1 MKTVKIIIT
10 FLIILTVLF
19 FGTGLVIKDSSYS
32 SQITIHKP
40 LEETFTMFTDVAA
53 MTQWNPAYS
62 SIEIIDQ
69 KPGITG
75 SRYDIK
81 VLNNKQTIIIK
92 EKVLAY
98 VKNEK
103 ITLFIDRDGV
113 IERDDYTFTRDGSH
127 TLINLNS
134 SYQAKSYILSCV
146 LPYFKSKFKKIDE
159 VSLTNFK
166 TFAEKTIP

>member
-1 MKTVKIIIT
+1 
-10 FLIILTVLF
+10 
-19 FGTGLVIKDSSYS
+19 
-32 SQITIHKP
+32 
-40 LEETFTMFTDVAA
+40 

-62 SIEIIDQ
+62 AIEIIDQ

-81 VLNNKQTIIIK
+81 VLHNKQTIIIK

-127 TLINLNS
+127 TVINLPTPESN
-134 SYQAKSYILSCV
+134 
-146 LPYFKSKFKKIDE
+146 
-159 VSLTNFK
+159 
-166 TFAEKTIP
+166 

>member
-19 FGTGLVIKDSSYS
+19 FGTGLVVKDSSYT

-40 LEETFTMFTDVAA
+40 LEETFTMFTDIASI
-53 MTQWNPAYS
+53 TLWNPEYTAV
-62 SIEIIDQ
+62 EVVDQ

-81 VLNNKQTIIIK
+81 VLHNKQIIIIK

-113 IERDDYTFTRDGSH
+113 MERDDYTFTSDRSH
-127 TLINLNS
+127 TVINLNS
-134 SYQAKSYILSCV
+134 SYQAKSYILGCV
-146 LPYFKSKFKKIDE
+146 LPYFKYKFKKIDE
-159 VSLTNFK
+159 VSLNNFK
-166 TFAEKTIP
+166 NFAEK

>member
-1 MKTVKIIIT
+1 MKTVKIIII
-10 FLIILTVLF
+10 FLIILTLLF
-19 FGTGLVIKDSSYS
+19 FGTGLVIKDSSYT

-40 LEETFTMFTDVAA
+40 IEETFTMFTDIA
-53 MTQWNPAYS
+53 TLTLWNPEYS
-62 SIEIIDQ
+62 AVEVVDQ

-81 VLNNKQTIIIK
+81 VLHNNQTIIIK

-113 IERDDYTFTRDGSH
+113 VERDDYTFTSDRSH
-127 TLINLNS
+127 TVINLNS
-134 SYQAKSYILSCV
+134 SYQAKSYILGCV

-159 VSLTNFK
+159 VSLNNFK
-166 TFAEKTIP
+166 NFAEK

>member
-19 FGTGLVIKDSSYS
+19 FGTGLVIKDSSYT

-40 LEETFTMFTDVAA
+40 LEETFTMFTDV
-53 MTQWNPAYS
+53 
-62 SIEIIDQ
+62 
-69 KPGITG
+69 
-75 SRYDIK
+75 
-81 VLNNKQTIIIK
+81 IIK

-134 SYQAKSYILSCV
+134 SYQAKSYILGCV

-166 TFAEKTIP
+166 TFAEKTIT